1 MGLGVHWKS
10 IFSLFPSFTPQ
21 EHSIKPAHFS
31 CNVNTFCLP
40 VCVLIFSSL
49 SKDIELNVLM
59 PGEKRSELE
68 SEGLTLII
76 TCIDLCALEEKLLV
90 PEQPT
95 MNGY

>member
-1 MGLGVHWKS
+1 MCTVSNQRILAVMS
-10 IFSLFPSFTPQ
+10 ILW
-21 EHSIKPAHFS
+21 PA
-31 CNVNTFCLP
+31 
-40 VCVLIFSSL
+40 VCVLLFRSL
-49 SKDIELNVLM
+49 SKDIEPNLLL
-59 PGEKRSELE
+59 SE